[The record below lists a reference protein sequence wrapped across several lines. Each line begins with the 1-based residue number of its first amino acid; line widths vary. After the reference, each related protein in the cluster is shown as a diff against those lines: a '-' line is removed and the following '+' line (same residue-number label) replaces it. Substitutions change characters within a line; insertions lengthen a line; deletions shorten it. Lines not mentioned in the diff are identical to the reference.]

1 MPLPFCFAW
10 VDATDATFGV
20 AHQVEDEKIFSFKL
34 SHSEAGKPTLAIEIL
49 NPYAGLLGSSRKQW
63 AWFSRYDG
71 AAYKPEF
78 FGRLM
83 GIPDSLFGETV
94 TLVLVADPPDFL
106 ARKQAVAETLKIRPF
121 YDPVFLDAAHRDDAD
136 AILEGWCADY
146 HVDRVTHDVTISDRL
161 IGEDGLITFGGD
173 DVFYDSVTLSLDQPP
188 LAQVEMDA
196 TIGWTQQASGLID
209 LGANVVSS
217 FSGDGLISDWPKPL
231 QNLQGGWSVAA
242 ASAIDLRG
250 VGSALTASWSYQW
263 QNTERFHSIGDTM
276 SVSISQSLPQIDTN
290 SAVSRVLTSRYVI
303 GIVDPYQTDE
313 NGKPAPVNI
322 PAQVNETTA
331 YVPLWQVSTSLTLRY
346 DAARSRQ
353 ERVRFTLTAGL
364 QDILTAPDAATARE
378 IVTLNAADVGV
389 PLLDVKNQIA
399 VRGEAVDLGEVISVP
414 ASLSPAIANANFQIC
429 IAAGTTSATEPAYS
443 ATLGVLTVDGTATWA
458 SLGATLQAELPDWS
472 AAATYATGTVIRPKA
487 VLWTTYEQLL
497 PSTPA
502 PTVGVSVEAG
512 RVVRRNSGASFQI
525 CTTAGTTGP
534 TEPGFSDTR
543 GATTNDGTA
552 QWTCLG
558 ASVPDGT
565 SYWLATTG
573 GTAGTLEPAFSGG
586 AGSALGDGS
595 VTWTGLGTG
604 GNFIGVPIGDVSRRS
619 YLPTARGLWSLEY
632 LISVARAKM
641 LTRAR
646 AVKVGVSGPIDRF
659 DDLSCRMNGRLLDA
673 RLPGGVAT
681 GKIVDYNLTG
691 DGDHGEFL
699 GSATLA
705 CAVGLGGLTVV
716 YDGAPTVW
724 EADVAGPDVQA
735 YAGRIITAGL
745 GDFGYSVPQD
755 VTADDGLV
763 FPLTR
768 DQAVLTEQ
776 WHGTL
781 AAQQTA
787 IGSALEA
794 ARRAANLPPVTGVV
808 TSIQNQQATARAGQ
822 NSVANALKTNPIWL
836 ELELAPV
843 TGSSF
848 AVGYAISVQ
857 SLSVPKMID
866 LAA

>member
-1 MPLPFCFAW
+1 MPRPFCFAW
-10 VDATDATFGV
+10 VDQTATTFGV
-20 AHQVEDEKIFSFKL
+20 EHQVEDEKIFSFNL
-34 SHSEAGKPTLAIEIL
+34 SHAEAGKPTLEIEIL
-49 NPYAGLLGSSRKQW
+49 NPYAGLLGPGRKQW
-63 AWFSRYDG
+63 AWFSQYDG
-71 AAYKPEF
+71 ATYQPRF

-83 GIPDSLFGETV
+83 GIPNSLFGEV
-94 TLVLVADPPDFL
+94 ITLVLVADPPDYL
-106 ARKQAVAETLKIRPF
+106 DRKQAVAETLKIRPF

-146 HVDRVTHDVTISDRL
+146 HVDRVTHAVTVSDRL
-161 IGEDGLITFGGD
+161 IGEDGLVTFAGD

-188 LAQVEMDA
+188 LAQVEVDA

-209 LGANVVSS
+209 LGAKVVSS
-217 FSGDGLISDWPKPL
+217 FSGDGLIGDWPKPL
-231 QNLQGGWSVAA
+231 QSLQGGWSVAA
-242 ASAIDLRG
+242 ASAVDLRG
-250 VGSALTASWSYQW
+250 VDSALTANWSYQW
-263 QNTERFHSIGDTM
+263 QNAEKFHAIGDTM
-276 SVSISQSLPQIDTN
+276 SVSISQSLPQIDTDA
-290 SAVSRVLTSRYVI
+290 AVSRILTSRNVI
-303 GIVDPYQTDE
+303 GILDPYQTDE
-313 NGKPAPVNI
+313 NGNPAPLNI
-322 PAQVNETTA
+322 PAQINETTA

-364 QDILTAPDAATARE
+364 QDVLTAPDAATARE
-378 IVTLNAADVGV
+378 IVTLNAADVGA
-389 PLLDVKNQIA
+389 PLLDVKNQST
-399 VRGEAVDLGEVISVP
+399 VRGKPVSLGVIISVP

-429 IAAGTTSATEPAYS
+429 ISAGTTSATEPAYS
-443 ATLGVLTVDGTATWA
+443 DTLGVLTADGGAVWA
-458 SLGATLQAELPDWS
+458 SLGTTLLAEQPDWS
-472 AAATYATGTVIRPKA
+472 AGATYAAGTVIRPRA

-497 PSTPA
+497 PSSPA

-525 CTTAGTTGP
+525 CTTAGTTGLA
-534 TEPGFSDTR
+534 EPSFSDVR

-573 GTAGTLEPAFSGG
+573 GTAGSLEPGFSGG
-586 AGSALGDGS
+586 AGTTIADGS
-595 VTWTGLGTG
+595 AIWTGLGTG

-632 LISVARAKM
+632 LICIGRAKI

-646 AVKVGVSGPIDRF
+646 AVKVGLSGPIDRF
-659 DDLSCRMNGRLLDA
+659 ADLSCRKNGRLFDP
-673 RLPGGVAT
+673 RLPGGAAT
-681 GKIVDYNLTG
+681 GKIVAYGMTG
-691 DGDHGEFL
+691 NGDRGEFL

-724 EADVAGPDVQA
+724 EADVAGPDVQE
-735 YAGRIITAGL
+735 YAGRIVSAGL
-745 GDFGYSVPQD
+745 GDMGYTVPQD
-755 VTADDGLV
+755 VAADDGLV

-768 DQAVLTEQ
+768 GQAVLAEQ
-776 WHGTL
+776 WHGSL
-781 AAQQTA
+781 AAQRTA
-787 IGSALEA
+787 IESALED
-794 ARRAANLPPVTGVV
+794 ARQAANLPTATDVAS
-808 TSIQNQQATARAGQ
+808 SIQIQQATARAGQ
-822 NSVANALKTNPIWL
+822 NSVSNALKTNPIWL
-836 ELELAPV
+836 ELDLAPV

-848 AVGYAISVQ
+848 AVDYAISVS